1 MSGPIDISPLH
12 LALAVVLVAIP
23 GLLSLAF
30 GLGLL
35 RSLAIGTART
45 FVQLLAVGYLLR
57 YVFDLD
63 AAWAVI
69 GMLALMT
76 AAAARAALARQSRRP
91 LRFVGITFLS
101 MVVSA
106 GIVTAIVTQVIL
118 GVDPWHS
125 PRYLIPIT
133 GMILGNCLNGISLG
147 LERLLSD
154 MAAQRARIEAMQC
167 LGASTW
173 EASRDLLRDALR
185 AGMMPTIN
193 ALMVV
198 GIVSLP
204 GMMTGQI
211 LSGTDPL
218 LAVRYQI
225 VVMLMLAAGT
235 AIGSLL
241 LLLLAHR
248 RCFDERER
256 LIIDEIAPL
265 RGSSRPRH

>member
-1 MSGPIDISPLH
+1 MTGPIDIGPLQ
-12 LALAVVLVAIP
+12 LAMAVLLVAIP
-23 GLLSLAF
+23 GALSLAF

-35 RSLAIGTART
+35 RSLAIGTVRT
-45 FVQLLAVGYLLR
+45 FIQLLAVGYLLR
-57 YVFDLD
+57 YVFALD
-63 AAWAVI
+63 AVWAVF
-69 GMLALMT
+69 GMLLLMT
-76 AAAARAALARQSRRP
+76 AAAARAALARQTRRP
-91 LRFVGITFLS
+91 RSFAGITFLS

-118 GVDPWHS
+118 QVEPWHA

-147 LERLLSD
+147 LDRLLGELSS
-154 MAAQRARIEAMQC
+154 QRGRIEALQC
-167 LGASTW
+167 LGGTAW
-173 EASRDLLRDALR
+173 ESSRHVLREALR
-185 AGMMPTIN
+185 SAMIPTIN
-193 ALMVV
+193 SLMVV

-218 LAVRYQI
+218 VAVKYQI
-225 VVMLMLAAGT
+225 VVMMMLAAGT

-248 RCFDERER
+248 RCFDARER
-256 LIIDEIAPL
+256 LIVDDVAPL
-265 RGSSRPRH
+265 R

>member
-1 MSGPIDISPLH
+1 VTGPVDIGPLH
-12 LALAVVLVAIP
+12 LAMAVLLVAIP
-23 GLLSLAF
+23 GALSVAF

-35 RSLAIGTART
+35 RSLAIGTVRT
-45 FVQLLAVGYLLR
+45 FAQLLAVGYLLR

-63 AAWAVI
+63 AVWAVL
-69 GMLALMT
+69 GMLVLMT

-91 LRFVGITFLS
+91 RSFAGITFLS

-118 GVDPWHS
+118 EVEPWHS

-147 LERLLSD
+147 LDRLLGELSSQ
-154 MAAQRARIEAMQC
+154 QRRIEALQC
-167 LGASTW
+167 LGATAW
-173 EASRDLLRDALR
+173 EASRHVLRDALR
-185 AGMMPTIN
+185 AAMIPTIN
-193 ALMVV
+193 SLMVV
-198 GIVSLP
+198 GIVALP

-218 LAVRYQI
+218 VAVKYQI

-248 RCFDERER
+248 RCFDARER
-256 LIIDEIAPL
+256 LVVDEVAPL
-265 RGSSRPRH
+265 R

>member
-1 MSGPIDISPLH
+1 MSGPVDIGPLH

-23 GLLSLAF
+23 GALSLAF

-35 RSLAIGTART
+35 RSLSVGTVRT

-57 YVFDLD
+57 YVFGLD

-69 GMLALMT
+69 GMLLLMT

-91 LRFVGITFLS
+91 RRFAAITFGA
-101 MVVSA
+101 MVVS
-106 GIVTAIVTQVIL
+106 GGLVTAIVTQLIL
-118 GVDPWHS
+118 EVEPWYA
-125 PRYLIPIT
+125 PRYLVPIT

-154 MAAQRARIEAMQC
+154 MSANRARIEALQC
-167 LGASTW
+167 LGATAW

-185 AGMMPTIN
+185 AAMIPTVN

-211 LSGTDPL
+211 LAGVDPL
-218 LAVRYQI
+218 LAVKYQI

-235 AIGSLL
+235 AIGSLFL
-241 LLLLAHR
+241 LMLARR
-248 RCFDERER
+248 RCFDPRER
-256 LIIDEIAPL
+256 LIVDEVAPL
-265 RGSSRPRH
+265 RKVG